1 MDEQRSRNGDVEK
14 EMERWRQFPARERE
28 KDGSSRPRAL
38 LIKLSTR
45 LSTPIRLPCFVSA
58 RDPANFGWRP
68 LYKYICVEHAR
79 TFHLDVDGYFLFYF
93 VRSTLFLV
101 SIPSFFEAR
110 CLPELE
116 INRFV
121 HGSREWLI

>member
-58 RDPANFGWRP
+58 HDPANFGWRP

-93 VRSTLFLV
+93 VRSPQLYSSF
-101 SIPSFFEAR
+101 PFFEAR

>member
-28 KDGSSRPRAL
+28 KDGSVRPRAL

-58 RDPANFGWRP
+58 RDPANFGWRS
-68 LYKYICVEHAR
+68 LCKYIRVER
-79 TFHLDVDGYFLFYF
+79 TNMLEPSISTLMVTFYFISFDQLYSSFPFLHSSRLDVYQSW
-93 VRSTLFLV
+93 R
-101 SIPSFFEAR
+101 
-110 CLPELE
+110 
-116 INRFV
+116 
-121 HGSREWLI
+121 